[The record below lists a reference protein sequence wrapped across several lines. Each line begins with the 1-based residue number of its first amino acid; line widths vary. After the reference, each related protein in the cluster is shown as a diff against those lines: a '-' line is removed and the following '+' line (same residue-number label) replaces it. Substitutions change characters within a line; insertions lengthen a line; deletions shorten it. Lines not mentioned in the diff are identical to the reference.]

1 MISKGSTEVEN
12 IFLGT
17 KEIQA
22 VYKGDKEVWI
32 NKQKIF
38 NLGTG
43 KTFNIVSFCTSKG
56 INYAALTADD
66 FFFTPYSNSVTIAS
80 GSVSSTGCTSGVNCW
95 CGSPVNA
102 TGYAAPGSGGT
113 GTYKT
118 QKSYNAST
126 GDLTLYFGVNAN
138 VYIIPNSANVIEK
151 GLAVTVES
159 GGNVTSDEKGYS
171 FAAAVNFLYRTLPS
185 KYDSLDS
192 CCSSGCPY
200 GFSWQKSYDASTGTY
215 TGGFSGTRT
224 GWTSASAF
232 YFSPKKF
239 KFVS

>member
-56 INYAALTADD
+56 INYSALTVDD

-80 GSVSSTGCTSGVNCW
+80 GSASSQGCTSGVNCW
-95 CGSPVNA
+95 CGSPVAA
-102 TGYAAPGSGGT
+102 TGYAAPGSGNT

-138 VYIIPNSANVIEK
+138 VYIIPNSASIIEK
-151 GLAVTVES
+151 GLAATVES
-159 GGNVTSDEKGYS
+159 GGTVTSDTKGYS
-171 FAAAVNFLYRTLPS
+171 SAAVVNFLYRTLPS
-185 KYDSLDS
+185 KYDSIS
-192 CCSSGCPY
+192 QCCSSDCPY
-200 GFSWQKSYDASTGTY
+200 YFTWEKSYDASTGTY
-215 TGGFSGTRT
+215 KGGFSGYRT

-239 KFVS
+239 KFIS